1 MHRVQDES
9 PCAGD
14 DASSIIS
21 AARASSAGSM
31 FQFLP
36 DGSRVFRVRVDVHDF
51 APEDLSVRI
60 SDGQL
65 VVSAERSVNSADGR
79 RRHQLMKSVDVPD
92 DVHTD
97 QLVSRLSYDG
107 VLTVEAPANPP
118 SYQAVIESRDKDHTR
133 SRARPARRDDN
144 DRRVHVDTHTTTQP
158 STARN
163 DHQLHYDSHVINT
176 G

>member
-1 MHRVQDES
+1 
-9 PCAGD
+9 
-14 DASSIIS
+14 
-21 AARASSAGSM
+21 M

-65 VVSAERSVNSADGR
+65 VVSAERSVNSGDGR
-79 RRHQLMKSVDVPD
+79 RRHQLMKTVDLPD

-107 VLTVEAPANPP
+107 VLTIEAPAKPP

-133 SRARPARRDDN
+133 SSTRPTTRVDN
-144 DRRVHVDTHTTTQP
+144 DRRLHVDTHTTSQP

-163 DHQLHYDSHVINT
+163 DQLHYDSQVINT
-176 G
+176 GQFS